1 MPSIQLQNINLNYP
15 IYSNVTRSLK
25 KHLFDKIT
33 GGNITSKDGVFF
45 VEALKNISL
54 KLNKGD
60 RLGIIGNNGSGKTTL
75 LRVLTG
81 VLVPTNG
88 SIEVDGS
95 INAFIDVHYGM
106 NMEATGIENI
116 KIRCIFLGI
125 SFKYLD
131 SKVEEILEFSE
142 LGKYAYMP
150 IKTYSS
156 GMLMRLSFSIMC
168 SIQSDI
174 VLLDE
179 WLSVGDD
186 SFREKANKKL
196 HEMIASSSIF
206 IISTHDKPLIDNL
219 CNKKIELSHGEIV
232 E

>member
-1 MPSIQLQNINLNYP
+1 MPSIELQNVNLNYP

-33 GGNITSKDGVFF
+33 GGNITSKDGIFF

-60 RLGIIGNNGSGKTTL
+60 RLGIQGNNGSGKTTL

-81 VLVPTNG
+81 VLAPTDG
-88 SIEVDGS
+88 LIKVDGS
-95 INAFIDVHYGM
+95 INAFIDIHYGM

-125 SFKYLD
+125 PYKSLD
-131 SKVEEILEFSE
+131 SKVKEILEFSE

-156 GMLMRLSFSIMC
+156 GMLMRLSFSITC
-168 SIQSDI
+168 SIPSDI
-174 VLLDE
+174 ILLDE
-179 WLSVGDD
+179 WLSVGDEN
-186 SFREKANKKL
+186 FREKANKKL
-196 HEMIASSSIF
+196 HEMITSSSIF
-206 IISTHDKPLIDNL
+206 IISTHEKSLIDNL

-232 E
+232 G